1 MALTLNIGPRKIPT
15 RRLLETK
22 AFKRRNKE
30 WEYMKWDY
38 TEWEECLEEAKE
50 ELNGNPTDG

>member
-15 RRLLETK
+15 RRLLETE

-38 TEWEECLEEAKE
+38 TEWEECLEEAKK
-50 ELNGNPTDG
+50 ELQDE